1 MKESVLR
8 KTHRNLGIILAFFL
22 LLQGGS
28 GLLLSATEL
37 FEPTPAAVPEAHGHA
52 EEDSAQ
58 PAETGSPEP
67 GAKTEETRHG
77 LLGRLHHGQ
86 GTLWNLYRLAVGSG
100 LLVLLASGTA
110 IYLANRARQ
119 KPASRLA

>member
-8 KTHRNLGIILAFFL
+8 KAHRNLGIILAFFL

-28 GLLLSATEL
+28 GLLLSASEL
-37 FEPTPAAVPEAHGHA
+37 FEPTARTAVPEAHGHA
-52 EEDSAQ
+52 EEERAQ
-58 PAETGSPEP
+58 PAETGPPGP
-67 GAKTEETRHG
+67 GARTEEAKHG
-77 LLGRLHHGQ
+77 RLGRLHHGQ

-110 IYLANRARQ
+110 IYLVSRARQ
-119 KPASRLA
+119 KPANR